1 MPLESKGFES
11 KLEAMPLESK
21 GFEFKLEAMPLE
33 SKGFES
39 KLGAMPLE
47 LFWTKGID
55 TNLTFY
61 CQKL

>member
-1 MPLESKGFES
+1 
-11 KLEAMPLESK
+11 MPLESK

-33 SKGFES
+33 SKGFEP

-55 TNLTFY
+55 TNFTFY